1 MYLCRRPIRMKLQAL
16 IITLILVVLAIMPLP
31 AKSNENKEL
40 VIGTMQ
46 EVDTSHESFQHIKA
60 AYNHIGYNIR
70 LMSMPYARSFYESN
84 RGVILD
90 GELARTEVAGHKAP
104 DMIRIPVPIDESA
117 AAVFTNDPHFYPA
130 KWADLQGKRVDV
142 LKGTSI
148 IIGRLGDIPYNT
160 ISTLEQAFLRLES
173 GRSDALIAPG
183 SIAQEVLNTMS
194 ISGVY
199 RVSPNLETWLVYHYI
214 HKRHESLVEP
224 LTQALQQVMQHQTF
238 VSVQ

>member
-1 MYLCRRPIRMKLQAL
+1 MKLQAL

-31 AKSNENKEL
+31 AKSSENKEL

-84 RGVILD
+84 RGVFLD
-90 GELARTEVAGHKAP
+90 GELARTEVAGHNAP

-130 KWADLQGKRVDV
+130 KWADLEGKRVDV

-148 IIGRLGDIPYNT
+148 IIGRLGSTPYNT
-160 ISTLEQAFLRLES
+160 VTTLEQAFRRLAS

-183 SIAQEVLNTMS
+183 SIAQDVLNNMN
-194 ISGVY
+194 INGVY
-199 RVSPNLETWLVYHYI
+199 RVTPDLETWLVYHYI
-214 HKRHESLVEP
+214 HKRHENLVQP
-224 LTQALQQVMQHQTF
+224 LTQALEQVIQEQTF
-238 VSVQ
+238 AAIQ